1 MLGGLGFPEL
11 IVILVIAALIF
22 GPGRLP
28 ELGEGLG
35 KAIREF
41 QRSVRA
47 AKDEVTPGQLD
58 DAAQARRNEDGAKQ
72 QPPGATS

>member
-1 MLGGLGFPEL
+1 MFGGLGFPEL

-41 QRSVRA
+41 QRSVKSAKGELARA
-47 AKDEVTPGQLD
+47 EGSGTE
-58 DAAQARRNEDGAKQ
+58 R
-72 QPPGATS
+72 PGAPDESSTAKPSEPA

>member
-41 QRSVRA
+41 QRSVRS
-47 AKDEVTPGQLD
+47 AKGELEKTDGNGTERPQSSEQKSTTSPGD
-58 DAAQARRNEDGAKQ
+58 R
-72 QPPGATS
+72 T

>member
-47 AKDEVTPGQLD
+47 AKDEVAKGQLD
-58 DAAQARRNEDGAKQ
+58 DAGQNRRDEDSAK
-72 QPPGATS
+72 PPPTQTT